1 MNKVILIGR
10 LARDPELRTTPTN
23 LSVATFTIAISRP
36 FNSQNGGSP
45 ETDFINCVVWRRQ
58 AENLAR
64 YCHKGSQV
72 AIEGRIQTRNYQAQ
86 DGSRRY
92 VTEVMCDSVTF
103 LGSKADNQ
111 GDYVGG
117 DFGGANNYQN
127 SYPAN
132 NSYPAINNNYQG
144 ANVAPVEPTSMPT
157 TDISEDPFKDFG
169 EEITLSDDDL
179 PF

>member
-23 LSVATFTIAISRP
+23 LSVATFAIAVSRP

-64 YCHKGSQV
+64 YCHKGSQI
-72 AIEGRIQTRNYQAQ
+72 AIEGRIQTRNYTAQ
-86 DGSRRY
+86 DGSKRY
-92 VTEVMCDSVTF
+92 VTEVMCDNITF
-103 LGSKADNQ
+103 LGSKSDNQ
-111 GDYVGG
+111 GGSVPYAD
-117 DFGGANNYQN
+117 NNYPQP
-127 SYPAN
+127 SY
-132 NSYPAINNNYQG
+132 Q
-144 ANVAPVEPTSMPT
+144 APMPEATSMPT
-157 TDISEDPFKDFG
+157 VDISEDPFKDFG